1 MFCEKKVVYL
11 QLMTSLYTRYITIRY
26 VLFLLLL
33 WPLVTYAVGPTAG
46 FDSLR
51 HLSTEELMEQGR
63 GYYIQRQPAQA
74 LACFT
79 IISERSTKT
88 DADSKLRV
96 RALNNCGCVYKYY
109 YFDYTQAYDYF
120 IRAYDLC
127 EELRDDEFLPVIM
140 VNLGDLL
147 NDYSLNYNSQPLAQQ
162 AQELFDKCIHQAV
175 ETKNWELLTTAFFNL
190 ANQNYDLKLDNYRV
204 LLSKEIPDSTPDLA
218 YTRLLYQAIGHMQ
231 RQEYVKARDCF
242 NRQLQVIS
250 TQWAPE
256 RDSLA
261 SYMNIAATYRL
272 QKDYQSAV
280 DYLLKALQ
288 LTTDKDISD
297 LSAHISKQ
305 LSEQYRLL
313 GNETEAAHYHL
324 RYMEMMEKTH
334 TNQLSHIAELNYIRE
349 LKKEAAKTQQL
360 EERQLLQQLLLL
372 AALVVLVVI
381 LFFALLLWYKNRQLK
396 ERNKSLYEK
405 NRQVMRIEA
414 DEQNLRKAYS
424 KSSLNDEQRESLIL
438 RIQEVLNDS
447 DVICQQDFTLS
458 KLAKL
463 INSNTTYVSQ
473 VINEKYGMA
482 FSSLLGSCRIKIA
495 CQWMED
501 PERYGNIT
509 IEAIATG
516 TGFKSRT
523 AFVNVFKR
531 ETGLKPSEYLRM
543 ATAKIA

>member
-1 MFCEKKVVYL
+1 
-11 QLMTSLYTRYITIRY
+11 
-26 VLFLLLL
+26 
-33 WPLVTYAVGPTAG
+33 
-46 FDSLR
+46 
-51 HLSTEELMEQGR
+51 
-63 GYYIQRQPAQA
+63 
-74 LACFT
+74 
-79 IISERSTKT
+79 
-88 DADSKLRV
+88 
-96 RALNNCGCVYKYY
+96 
-109 YFDYTQAYDYF
+109 
-120 IRAYDLC
+120 
-127 EELRDDEFLPVIM
+127 M

-381 LFFALLLWYKNRQLK
+381 LFFVLLLWYKNRQLK

-405 NRQVMRIEA
+405 NRQ
-414 DEQNLRKAYS
+414 
-424 KSSLNDEQRESLIL
+424 
-438 RIQEVLNDS
+438 VLNDS